1 MRSSHSRQYQA
12 YGLTIAAPL
21 SLPVP
26 PAPASSRADL
36 RFHPAGASAFPRRA
50 GVRPA
55 WFRYHVLSN
64 GAAHLEWRGLF
75 EFLVSSNGDTIRYR
89 RLARASDHSL
99 GTYLLGHVVSFAL
112 IARGGEPLHGTA
124 VAIGRD
130 AVVFLGECGEGK
142 STLGAAMIRHG
153 ARIVSDDL
161 IAIRGRGTS
170 RFVQPGPA
178 RLKLY
183 RRVARAIVGRRRE
196 WQMHRDTTKLVV
208 PVRPHER
215 ARDAVRL
222 RAFYVLA
229 RPPRGRKTREVR
241 LETLSPGA
249 AVVEL
254 VRSSFNLVVASPERE
269 RSRFAFASDL
279 ARRVPVKRLTYP
291 RSLAALPEVCDAI
304 LRDLR
309 I

>member
-1 MRSSHSRQYQA
+1 MRQYHA

-21 SLPVP
+21 SLPAP
-26 PAPASSRADL
+26 RAPASSPADL
-36 RFHPAGASAFPRRA
+36 RFHPAPASAFPR
-50 GVRPA
+50 PA
-55 WFRYHVLSN
+55 RVAPSWFRYQALSS
-64 GAAHLEWRGLF
+64 GAAHVEWRGLF
-75 EFLVSSNGDTIRYR
+75 EFLVSADGGSVRYHRLR
-89 RLARASDHSL
+89 RATDHSL

-112 IARGGEPLHGTA
+112 VARGAEPLHGTA

-142 STLGAAMIRHG
+142 STLGAALIQRG

-161 IAIRGRGTS
+161 IAIRRRGAS

-183 RRVARAIVGRRRE
+183 RQVARAIVGRRRE
-196 WQMHRDTTKLVV
+196 WQMHRDTAKLVV

-229 RPPRGRKTREVR
+229 RPPRGGPAGRIRV
-241 LETLSPGA
+241 ETLSPGA
-249 AVVEL
+249 ALVEL
-254 VRSSFNLVVASPERE
+254 VRASFNLVVASPERE
-269 RSRFAFASDL
+269 RARFAFASAL
-279 ARRVPVKRLTYP
+279 ARAVPVKRLTYP
-291 RSLAALPEVCDAI
+291 RSLGKLPDVCDAI
-304 LRDLR
+304 LRDLTG
-309 I
+309 